1 MYVIGTRKGE
11 KKPLYCSEKDA
22 HRALHRCLEILQD
35 ALLQH
40 VYLYVRVCKYMCVS
54 VCLCMY
60 KECESKGTRLPI
72 SLEVRYSL
80 RQTRSQNAK
89 PFPILSQAPSI

>member
-40 VYLYVRVCKYMCVS
+40 VYLYVRVCKYVCVS
-54 VCLCMY
+54 VCVCVWTKNVKAKDLDFQFHWRY
-60 KECESKGTRLPI
+60 GT
-72 SLEVRYSL
+72 V
-80 RQTRSQNAK
+80 
-89 PFPILSQAPSI
+89 